1 LDILENSDL
10 PRYDQDDDENLV
22 AAVQRLKSQINAAQ
36 GVMFIT
42 PEYNRSIPGVLKNVI
57 DHPSRPYGQSVWA
70 GKPSG
75 VIGSLDRRHGH
86 CPRPAETAQHF
97 GLFGYADIGSAR
109 GIHPS

>member
-1 LDILENSDL
+1 MDILEISDL

-57 DHPSRPYGQSVWA
+57 DHASGPYGQSVWA
-70 GKPSG
+70 GKPAG
-75 VIGSLDRRHGH
+75 VIGRLDRRHGH
-86 CPRPAETAQHF
+86 CPRPAEPAQHS
-97 GLFGYADIGSAR
+97 GLFGYAEIGSAR
-109 GIHPS
+109 GIYPS